1 MDADTLVTLARVA
14 ERAERY
20 DEMANYMKMRV
31 QMGSIL
37 NPEERDMFSAAFK
50 NSLTERRVA
59 VRVADGVEQM
69 ETAEGRD
76 AHASLARGYRSKVEA
91 ELQSICE
98 DALALLRS
106 NLVPNAEAGEAK
118 TFYLKMQGD
127 YYRYLA
133 EWNRNESKM
142 AIAEEASNAYQE
154 SLQEAAVLPAA
165 HPVRLGLALN
175 FSVFQHE
182 VLRQT
187 DRAILTATEA
197 LSMASDSVN
206 DIPEESRNDSL
217 ITMHL
222 LSDNLN
228 LWLDGRNSRGV
239 GLDDDTV
246 NQGDRLQLF
255 RQILLPAGDRMHGIE
270 ALMMKDEDR
279 GKLRPVDR
287 RCRNLWDKLIA
298 PLLTLSILGRLEN
311 RQPDLLKYLLHC
323 LLGQRGMVYGV
334 LASASPSKRTG
345 TLPTWET
352 IAKVITESDSLESRV
367 EVLRSLGFRGP
378 KPRKS
383 CWSGSVWVRD
393 EYPRNPD
400 SAPWEGFQYVDRED
414 ADVLGQGPP
423 GMKHEAFRMNRM
435 WCLERSEQFD
445 EKEQEWESGFNK
457 RADAFIWEESPG
469 FKWSGGAEKPITPS
483 IYDKIQLSNRLFIN
497 EALAERVLMADRVKL
512 VGEKLLCPLLIFSAE
527 SLKKPSIGAWIIG
540 SDLEELEQA
549 EKLALKRDLLR
560 YVAAQ
565 ISSSAEA
572 LSQTGIGKKAANS
585 KEGPAWQAPFQKV
598 FDETKEKLALA
609 LMQKAPEE
617 LETLTEKAE
626 ELRWEPGPE
635 VRRGRVGLEANE
647 APEDQAELLPEDEIR
662 WFKRRQS
669 TQAYLQLRLCSA
681 IGCAKDL
688 ISMAAAVSREVS
700 SRNFAPGFWIASY
713 GLFLWGRA
721 RQLRSGLELALR
733 KRLIRAKWPYEDA
746 EESESETE
754 DDLGTEEEE
763 EDTCNNDIAELLD
776 PTAACI
782 FDNHFHFGVASRVS
796 LLTRVPPEQ
805 WKMKT
810 GAEITVDKNR
820 LSWLPDDWGQGLTG
834 PGGMFRVF
842 VSSDGHAYHDK
853 SGVEQHVGRSLG
865 IRDGFKGRCKLLRSQ
880 LDAVSIESLHESL
893 STKEK
898 AAIPD
903 KNDIFFAVISARRA
917 KFDEGLQD
925 IAMVQA
931 QFLRAG
937 VEPVWYV
944 DAGDLNDYNS
954 LGLKVVEGGRRA
966 AARNKALEEAA
977 RLGKPCC
984 QCSDDI
990 SRWEFRPGPRV
1001 AKSEDALKTAW
1012 NSSKAVVASPVAVA
1026 QFLLAKLRGYEGQQR
1041 AHLAGVHNNGITERT
1056 FGRDEYETHHH
1067 ISGDFFV
1074 ADLSPVRFDES
1085 FARKEDFVF
1094 TVQHIEK
1101 HASVLRCNR
1110 WMIEAKHRKNPGGA
1124 NTNKDGRR
1132 KAEKQSQDSR
1142 WPQAFRKHK
1151 TEEREVIMTWP
1162 DQEPDSEGEAAK
1174 EPKRKPKRV
1183 REDDGQLCCWTMA
1196 QTSRSNSGAGFE
1208 EQFSDFLSF
1217 QLGEMVILSDA
1228 MCEDD
1233 EEDKEAK
1240 KPPTPLD
1247 FTKPSTPKDSAKPP
1261 TPKEGARPGTPK
1273 EVGKWL
1279 TDSYADP
1286 TYSTKQASKQRDA
1299 KPGTPKEGTETP
1311 KTRKEPGK
1319 TATPPDVSNKG
1330 APGDQPPT
1338 KKLRAKDIQ
1347 QNYMDS
1353 IITKA
1358 EKVPS
1363 TEYIAA
1369 RCGAVVG
1376 QKVRDVIGTIEYT
1389 KGNGTK
1395 AVYACADLV
1404 YDVNTGFLGLEG
1416 A

>member
-1 MDADTLVTLARVA
+1 
-14 ERAERY
+14 
-20 DEMANYMKMRV
+20 
-31 QMGSIL
+31 
-37 NPEERDMFSAAFK
+37 
-50 NSLTERRVA
+50 
-59 VRVADGVEQM
+59 
-69 ETAEGRD
+69 
-76 AHASLARGYRSKVEA
+76 
-91 ELQSICE
+91 
-98 DALALLRS
+98 
-106 NLVPNAEAGEAK
+106 
-118 TFYLKMQGD
+118 
-127 YYRYLA
+127 
-133 EWNRNESKM
+133 
-142 AIAEEASNAYQE
+142 
-154 SLQEAAVLPAA
+154 
-165 HPVRLGLALN
+165 
-175 FSVFQHE
+175 
-182 VLRQT
+182 
-187 DRAILTATEA
+187 
-197 LSMASDSVN
+197 
-206 DIPEESRNDSL
+206 
-217 ITMHL
+217 
-222 LSDNLN
+222 
-228 LWLDGRNSRGV
+228 
-239 GLDDDTV
+239 
-246 NQGDRLQLF
+246 
-255 RQILLPAGDRMHGIE
+255 
-270 ALMMKDEDR
+270 
-279 GKLRPVDR
+279 
-287 RCRNLWDKLIA
+287 
-298 PLLTLSILGRLEN
+298 
-311 RQPDLLKYLLHC
+311 
-323 LLGQRGMVYGV
+323 
-334 LASASPSKRTG
+334 
-345 TLPTWET
+345 
-352 IAKVITESDSLESRV
+352 
-367 EVLRSLGFRGP
+367 
-378 KPRKS
+378 
-383 CWSGSVWVRD
+383 
-393 EYPRNPD
+393 
-400 SAPWEGFQYVDRED
+400 
-414 ADVLGQGPP
+414 
-423 GMKHEAFRMNRM
+423 
-435 WCLERSEQFD
+435 
-445 EKEQEWESGFNK
+445 
-457 RADAFIWEESPG
+457 
-469 FKWSGGAEKPITPS
+469 
-483 IYDKIQLSNRLFIN
+483 
-497 EALAERVLMADRVKL
+497 
-512 VGEKLLCPLLIFSAE
+512 
-527 SLKKPSIGAWIIG
+527 
-540 SDLEELEQA
+540 
-549 EKLALKRDLLR
+549 
-560 YVAAQ
+560 
-565 ISSSAEA
+565 
-572 LSQTGIGKKAANS
+572 
-585 KEGPAWQAPFQKV
+585 
-598 FDETKEKLALA
+598 
-609 LMQKAPEE
+609 
-617 LETLTEKAE
+617 
-626 ELRWEPGPE
+626 
-635 VRRGRVGLEANE
+635 
-647 APEDQAELLPEDEIR
+647 
-662 WFKRRQS
+662 
-669 TQAYLQLRLCSA
+669 
-681 IGCAKDL
+681 
-688 ISMAAAVSREVS
+688 
-700 SRNFAPGFWIASY
+700 
-713 GLFLWGRA
+713 
-721 RQLRSGLELALR
+721 
-733 KRLIRAKWPYEDA
+733 
-746 EESESETE
+746 
-754 DDLGTEEEE
+754 
-763 EDTCNNDIAELLD
+763 
-776 PTAACI
+776 
-782 FDNHFHFGVASRVS
+782 
-796 LLTRVPPEQ
+796 
-805 WKMKT
+805 MKT

-1132 KAEKQSQDSR
+1132 KAEKQSQDDILAR

-1183 REDDGQLCCWTMA
+1183 R
-1196 QTSRSNSGAGFE
+1196 
-1208 EQFSDFLSF
+1208 
-1217 QLGEMVILSDA
+1217 
-1228 MCEDD
+1228 EDD

-1273 EVGKWL
+1273 EVGKSG
-1279 TDSYADP
+1279 TPKEAAKPP
-1286 TYSTKQASKQRDA
+1286 TPKDAAKPGTPKDA